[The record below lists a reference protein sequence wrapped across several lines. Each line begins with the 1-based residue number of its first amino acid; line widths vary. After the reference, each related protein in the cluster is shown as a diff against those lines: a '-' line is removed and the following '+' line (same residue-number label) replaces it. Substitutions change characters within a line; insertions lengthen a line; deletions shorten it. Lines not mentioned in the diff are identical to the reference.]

1 MKYQFI
7 ILIIIAAVFSNCQNQ
22 KKPKQEKQQIKQQE
36 EQSKLPQEKKV
47 TKQKPN
53 IVYILADD
61 LGYGDL
67 SCYGQT
73 KFKTPNID
81 KMADEGMLFTQ
92 HYAGTT
98 VCAPSRSSLMTGQT
112 TGHTFIRGNKE
123 WQPEGQYPIEA
134 KAFTI
139 AELLKEAGYTTGGF
153 GKWGLGFVGT
163 EGDPN
168 KQGFDEFYGYNCQ
181 RMAHNYYPGHLWD
194 NDKKI
199 ILEGNTGDKF
209 GEYAP
214 KLIHQRALQFI
225 EKNRDKPFFLY
236 YPTTIPHA
244 ELLLPKKYLKKFRG
258 KYLPERK
265 YKGAEFG
272 DKRFREGAYGTQPE
286 SHAAFAAMVTL
297 LDKQV
302 GEVLAKLK
310 ELGLEKNTLVI
321 FTSDNG
327 PHHEGGADPDY
338 FNSNG
343 IYKGYKRDLY
353 EGGIR
358 EPMIAWWPG
367 KIKAG
372 TTNNHISAFW
382 DMMPTFAEMA
392 GVKPPKN
399 IDGISMLPTL
409 LSKKGQKQHDYL
421 YWEFHEGGGK
431 KALRKGDWKLVS
443 RFINKPDKTTMELYN
458 LKTDPG
464 EKKNVAKKHPD
475 ILKELITLMA
485 SARTESKV
493 YPFKK

>member
-7 ILIIIAAVFSNCQNQ
+7 ILLVIAVVFTNCQNQ
-22 KKPKQEKQQIKQQE
+22 KKQKQEQKQNK
-36 EQSKLPQEKKV
+36 EQNVAKA
-47 TKQKPN
+47 KPN

-67 SCYGQT
+67 SCYGQE

-81 KMADEGMLFTQ
+81 KMAAEGMLFTQ

-123 WQPEGQYPIEA
+123 WQPEGQYPLESRA
-134 KAFTI
+134 VTI
-139 AELLKEAGYTTGGF
+139 AEILKAAGYTTGGF
-153 GKWGLGFVGT
+153 GKWGLGYIGT

-168 KQGFDEFYGYNCQ
+168 NQGFDEFYGYNCQ
-181 RMAHNYYPGHLWD
+181 RMAHNYFPGHLWD
-194 NDKKI
+194 NNKKV
-199 ILEGNTGDKF
+199 ILKKNTGDKF
-209 GEYAP
+209 VTYAP
-214 KLIHQRALQFI
+214 ELIHKRALKFI
-225 EKNRDKPFFLY
+225 EKNSDKPFFLY

-244 ELLLPKKYLKKFRG
+244 ELLLPGKNIEQFRG
-258 KYLPERK
+258 KFLPERK

-272 DKRFREGAYGTQPE
+272 DKRFREGAYGSQAE
-286 SHAAFAAMVTL
+286 CHAAFVAMVTL

-310 ELGLEKNTLVI
+310 ELGLDKNTLVI

-327 PHHEGGADPDY
+327 PHKEGGADPDY

-372 TTNNHISAFW
+372 TTSNYVSAFW

-392 GVKPPKN
+392 GVKPPEN

-409 LSKKGQKQHDYL
+409 LGEKGQKQHDYL
-421 YWEFHEGGGK
+421 YWEFHELGGR
-431 KALRKGDWKLVS
+431 KAIRKGDWKLVS
-443 RFINKPDKTTMELYN
+443 YNVDKPEITTIELYN

-464 EKKNVAKKHPD
+464 EENNVAKDHPD
-475 ILKELITLMA
+475 IVKQLMQLMA
-485 SARTESKV
+485 SARTQSKV
-493 YPFKK
+493 FPFKKG

>member
-1 MKYQFI
+1 MKKIFYLLF
-7 ILIIIAAVFSNCQNQ
+7 AAVLFLFSCQNKSNKNSTFGSNAEVQ
-22 KKPKQEKQQIKQQE
+22 R
-36 EQSKLPQEKKV
+36 
-47 TKQKPN
+47 PN

-92 HYAGTT
+92 HYAGCT

-123 WQPEGQYPIEA
+123 WVPEGQYPLEA
-134 KAFTI
+134 KAITI
-139 AELLKEAGYTTGGF
+139 AEVLKDAGYVTGGF

-181 RMAHNYYPGHLWD
+181 RLAHNYFPGHLWD
-194 NDKKI
+194 NNKKV
-199 ILEGNTGDKF
+199 ILEANSGDKF
-209 GEYAP
+209 VDYAP
-214 KLIHQRALQFI
+214 ELIHKKALQFI
-225 EKNRDKPFFLY
+225 EKNKDKPFFLF
-236 YPTTIPHA
+236 YPNTIPHA
-244 ELLLPKKYLKKFRG
+244 ELLLPEEDLKEFRG
-258 KYLPERK
+258 KYLPEKK

-272 DKRFREGAYGTQPE
+272 DKRFRTGSYGTQPE

-297 LDKQV
+297 LDRQV
-302 GEVLAKLK
+302 GDVLDKLK
-310 ELGLEKNTLVI
+310 ELGLDDNTIVI

-327 PHHEGGADPDY
+327 PHLEGGADPNY

-343 IYKGYKRDLY
+343 IYKGFKRDLY

-382 DMMPTFAEMA
+382 DMMPTFAELA
-392 GVKPPKN
+392 GAKTPEN
-399 IDGISMLPTL
+399 IDGISMLPTIL
-409 LSKKGQKQHDYL
+409 GEDGQNQHDYL
-421 YWEFHEGGGK
+421 YWEFHEKGGR
-431 KALRKGDWKLVS
+431 KALRKGDWKLVNYNV
-443 RFINKPDKTTMELYN
+443 NKPEKTTIELYN
-458 LKTDPG
+458 LIDDPG
-464 EKKNVAKKHPD
+464 EENNVADSHPEKV
-475 ILKELITLMA
+475 KELTNLIN
-485 SARTESKV
+485 SARTESEV
-493 YPFKK
+493 FKF